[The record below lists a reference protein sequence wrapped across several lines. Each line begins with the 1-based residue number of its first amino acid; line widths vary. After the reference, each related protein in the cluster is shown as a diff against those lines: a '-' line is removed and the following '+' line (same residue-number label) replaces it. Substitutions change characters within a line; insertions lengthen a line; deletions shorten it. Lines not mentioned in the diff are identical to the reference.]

1 MSSGELTVM
10 FRRTPDVSAKGNHA
24 FGNLVRQ
31 MNHVRQTTCVGVSD
45 TPTPPHHT
53 GGLYIP
59 WVRPH
64 FFFWRP
70 SGATVVLFW
79 PSLSLTGSQRR
90 LKHMVC
96 AIVPMI

>member
-45 TPTPPHHT
+45 TPTPTPSYRGTMVIKGVRQFHLVT
-53 GGLYIP
+53 PYDGGLLAEHGIP
-59 WVRPH
+59 LEHRRPT
-64 FFFWRP
+64 P
-70 SGATVVLFW
+70 Y
-79 PSLSLTGSQRR
+79 TGFSSFAS
-90 LKHMVC
+90 V
-96 AIVPMI
+96 

>member
-45 TPTPPHHT
+45 TPTPT
-53 GGLYIP
+53 
-59 WVRPH
+59 
-64 FFFWRP
+64 P
-70 SGATVVLFW
+70 SYRGT
-79 PSLSLTGSQRR
+79 
-90 LKHMVC
+90 
-96 AIVPMI
+96 I

>member
-45 TPTPPHHT
+45 TPTPTPSYRGT
-53 GGLYIP
+53 MVIKG
-59 WVRPH
+59 VRQFQLVTPYEASCH
-64 FFFWRP
+64 PVFIANTLCQP
-70 SGATVVLFW
+70 
-79 PSLSLTGSQRR
+79 
-90 LKHMVC
+90 
-96 AIVPMI
+96 

>member
-45 TPTPPHHT
+45 TPTPTPSYRGTMVIKGVRQFHLVTPYEWLSVIRMRLAQHL
-53 GGLYIP
+53 LYTPILY
-59 WVRPH
+59 
-64 FFFWRP
+64 F
-70 SGATVVLFW
+70 TV
-79 PSLSLTGSQRR
+79 
-90 LKHMVC
+90 
-96 AIVPMI
+96 